1 MTTTIIITSIVSIL
15 TFSLIILIVANFNE
29 DAGLLLAGTIWFP
42 LIRGIVLLVRSIVF
56 KMIKK
61 KYNQYAFYYLG
72 SNMSRPHYCNSFI
85 MTPKMAERFRQSSEN
100 ETLEGYSIALMRKGK
115 DFKSMPYLKEDLL
128 TEKKIKENYNGMTFE
143 KFLK

>member
-29 DAGLLLAGTIWFP
+29 DAGLLLASTIWFP

-56 KMIKK
+56 KAIKT
-61 KYNQYAFYYLG
+61 KYNRYHFYYLG
-72 SNMSRPHYCNSFI
+72 SNMNKAHYCCSFI

-100 ETLEGYSIALMRKGK
+100 ETLEGYSIVLARKGK
-115 DFKSMPYLKEDLL
+115 DFKSMPYLKKDLL
-128 TEKKIKENYNGMTFE
+128 TEEKIKTNWNGVEFE